1 MTRVAVIGLGEA
13 GRRYAVDLSR
23 AGAAVR
29 GFDPDPRA
37 DDPAVPR
44 VSSVAEAV
52 AAAEVT
58 ISLVGTHAAVSVAEQ
73 VVPLLDA
80 GALYADFNTAAPEV
94 KSRVAEVAA
103 RAGARMA
110 DVAVL
115 APVTRAGAR
124 TPLLASGPGADPLAE
139 LLRPFGVPID
149 TIDAP
154 VGAAARL
161 KIVRSVFIKGLA
173 TLLIETLTA
182 ADAADAA
189 DWMRGQ
195 LTAELGPDAPAL
207 VERLITGTHTHR
219 TRREQEVRDALD
231 LLDELGTPDDMTRGT
246 LAWFERLGR
255 ESA

>member
-1 MTRVAVIGLGEA
+1 MTRIAVIGLGEA
-13 GRRYAVDLSR
+13 GRRYAVGLSR
-23 AGAAVR
+23 AGAEVR
-29 GFDPDPRA
+29 GYDPDPRQA
-37 DDPAVPR
+37 DPAVPR
-44 VSSVAEAV
+44 VDTLAEAV

-58 ISLVGTHAAVSVAEQ
+58 ISLVGTHAAVAVAEQ
-73 VVPLLDA
+73 VAPLLDA
-80 GALYADFNTAAPEV
+80 GRLYADLNTAAPEV
-94 KSRVAEVAA
+94 KSAVERVTA
-103 RAGARMA
+103 RAGLLIA

-115 APVTRAGAR
+115 APVTRAGIR

-161 KIVRSVFIKGLA
+161 KIVRSVFMKGLA

-182 ADAADAA
+182 AEAADAA
-189 DWMRGQ
+189 DWMLGQ

-207 VERLITGTHTHR
+207 VERLISGTYAHR
-219 TRREQEVRDALD
+219 ARREQEVRDALA
-231 LLDELGTPDDMTRGT
+231 LLGELGTPDDMTRGT

-255 ESA
+255 DDA

>member
-1 MTRVAVIGLGEA
+1 MTRIAVIGLGEA

-23 AGAAVR
+23 AGAEVR
-29 GFDPDPRA
+29 GYDQDPRA

-44 VSSVAEAV
+44 VGTLAEAV
-52 AAAEVT
+52 TAAEAT
-58 ISLVGTHAAVSVAEQ
+58 ISLVGAHAAVSVAEQ

-80 GALYADFNTAAPEV
+80 GALYADFNTAAPGV
-94 KSRVAEVAA
+94 KSAVGEIAT
-103 RAGARMA
+103 RAGVHVA

-115 APVTRAGAR
+115 APVTRAGAG
-124 TPLLASGPGADPLAE
+124 TPLLASGPGADLLAG
-139 LLRPFGVPID
+139 LLRPLGVPID

-154 VGAAARL
+154 VGSAARL
-161 KIVRSVFIKGLA
+161 KIVRSVFMKGLA

-182 ADAADAA
+182 AEAADAA

-195 LTAELGPDAPAL
+195 LTAELGPDAPDL

-231 LLDELGTPDDMTRGT
+231 LLGELGAPDDMTRGT

>member
-1 MTRVAVIGLGEA
+1 MTRIAVIGLGEA
-13 GRRYAVDLSR
+13 GRRYAVGLSH
-23 AGAAVR
+23 AGAEVR
-29 GFDPDPRA
+29 GYDPDPRA
-37 DDPAVPR
+37 TDPAVPR
-44 VSSVAEAV
+44 VDSLADAV
-52 AAAEVT
+52 ATAEVT
-58 ISLVGTHAAVSVAEQ
+58 ISLVGTHAAESVAEQ
-73 VVPLLDA
+73 VAPLLES
-80 GALYADFNTAAPEV
+80 GALYADFNTAASEV
-94 KSRVAEVAA
+94 KGAVEKIAE
-103 RAGARMA
+103 RAGLLVA

-115 APVTRAGAR
+115 APVTRAGIR
-124 TPLLASGPGADPLAE
+124 TPLLASGPGADAVAA

-149 TIDAP
+149 AIDAP

-161 KIVRSVFIKGLA
+161 KIVRSVFMKGLA

-182 ADAADAA
+182 AEAADAA

-219 TRREQEVRDALD
+219 TRREQEVRDALE
-231 LLDELGTPDDMTRGT
+231 LLSELGTPNHMTRGT

>member
-1 MTRVAVIGLGEA
+1 MTRIAVIGLGEA

-23 AGAAVR
+23 AGAEVR
-29 GFDPDPRA
+29 GYDPDPGA

-44 VSSVAEAV
+44 VKTLAEAV

-73 VVPLLDA
+73 VAPLLNA

-94 KSRVAEVAA
+94 KRAVEDVAV
-103 RAGARMA
+103 RTGVHMA

-115 APVTRAGAR
+115 APVTRAGAG
-124 TPLLASGPGADPLAE
+124 TPLLASGPGAARLAA
-139 LLRPFGVPID
+139 LLRPFNVPID
-149 TIDAP
+149 AIDAP

-161 KIVRSVFIKGLA
+161 KIVRSVFMKGLA

-182 ADAADAA
+182 AEAADAA
-189 DWMRGQ
+189 GWMRGQ

-207 VERLITGTHTHR
+207 VERLITGTHAHR

-231 LLDELGTPDDMTRGT
+231 LLGELGAPDDMTRGT

>member
-1 MTRVAVIGLGEA
+1 MTRIAVIGLGEA
-13 GRRYAVDLSR
+13 GRRYAVGLSR
-23 AGAAVR
+23 AGAEVR
-29 GFDPDPRA
+29 GYDPDPRQA
-37 DDPAVPR
+37 DPAVPR
-44 VSSVAEAV
+44 VDTLAEAV
-52 AAAEVT
+52 ISADVA

-73 VVPLLDA
+73 VAPLLLPR
-80 GALYADFNTAAPEV
+80 ALYADFNTAAPEV

-103 RAGARMA
+103 RAGVRVA

-115 APVTRAGAR
+115 APVTRAGIR
-124 TPLLASGPGADPLAE
+124 TPLLASGPGAARLAE
-139 LLRPFGVPID
+139 SLRPLGVPID

-161 KIVRSVFIKGLA
+161 KMVRSVFMKGLA

-182 ADAADAA
+182 AEAADAA

-207 VERLITGTHTHR
+207 VERLITGTHAHR
-219 TRREQEVRDALD
+219 ARREQEVRDALD

-255 ESA
+255 E

>member
-1 MTRVAVIGLGEA
+1 MTRIAVIGLGEA
-13 GRRYAVDLSR
+13 GRRYAVGLSR
-23 AGAAVR
+23 AGAEVR
-29 GFDPDPRA
+29 GYDPDPRQA
-37 DDPAVPR
+37 DPAVPR
-44 VSSVAEAV
+44 VDTLAEAV

-58 ISLVGTHAAVSVAEQ
+58 ISLVGTHAAVAVAEQ
-73 VVPLLDA
+73 VAPLLDA
-80 GALYADFNTAAPEV
+80 GCLYADLNTAAPEV
-94 KSRVAEVAA
+94 KSAVERVTA
-103 RAGARMA
+103 RAGLLIA

-115 APVTRAGAR
+115 APVTRAGIR

-161 KIVRSVFIKGLA
+161 KIVRSVFMKGLA

-182 ADAADAA
+182 AEAADAA

-207 VERLITGTHTHR
+207 VERLISGTHAHR

-231 LLDELGTPDDMTRGT
+231 LLAELGTPDDMTRGT

-255 ESA
+255 DDA